1 MTFYY
6 NIVHNAI
13 IYGHYMAIYGQ
24 TKKKAEKCYNP
35 VDVLSN
41 PVVLSRFEGL

>member
-1 MTFYY
+1 
-6 NIVHNAI
+6 
-13 IYGHYMAIYGQ
+13 MATIWPFMA
-24 TKKKAEKCYNP
+24 KRRKKAEKCYKP